1 MPELGR
7 DATGELVNMVL
18 AGNVPALA
26 QGPLVGSVHSAA
38 VRRVVEPGNCQPIH
52 LA

>member
-7 DATGELVNMVL
+7 DATGELANMVL

-26 QGPLVGSVHSAA
+26 QRLLVGPVHGAA
-38 VRRVVEPGNCQPIH
+38 VRRVVEPGNC
-52 LA
+52 